1 MPWLADEAPAA
12 LSTEPTLLLALGAVG
27 SYALFSLGWTAY
39 GLAGLRAGVLPR
51 SISTGIALGG
61 VLGFSALLA
70 PYGIPLGV
78 AVLALGVWMLRVAE
92 RPESRAVGYVG
103 PGVGPTPRRR

>member
-51 SISTGIALGG
+51 SISTGIAVGG

-92 RPESRAVGYVG
+92 RPEPRAVGYVG